1 MGDRVAFASS
11 RGTPIPIANRLY
23 QKSANGAGADE
34 PLLPG
39 NPGELHTP
47 QDWSPDGRHIVFGKV
62 LVSRMTTSGELWA
75 LPLDGDRKPFALVQS
90 SNARVGAARFSPD
103 GRWLA
108 YGTNESG
115 TYRVVVRPFRDPSKG
130 TWQVPGPAG
139 SEPKWRRDG
148 RELFYLGMD
157 GTIVAVPVTSEGD
170 QPQFGQ
176 PVVLFKTG
184 LQVPATPFSFY
195 YDVTA
200 DGQRFLV
207 NLPVASTAPA
217 TPAGAPAPPTPITV
231 VVNWRSALVKE

>member
-1 MGDRVAFASS
+1 M
-11 RGTPIPIANRLY
+11 
-23 QKSANGAGADE
+23 
-34 PLLPG
+34 
-39 NPGELHTP
+39 
-47 QDWSPDGRHIVFGKV
+47 
-62 LVSRMTTSGELWA
+62 
-75 LPLDGDRKPFALVQS
+75 
-90 SNARVGAARFSPD
+90 
-103 GRWLA
+103 
-108 YGTNESG
+108 
-115 TYRVVVRPFRDPSKG
+115 
-130 TWQVPGPAG
+130 PGPAG

-148 RELFYLGMD
+148 REPLYLGTD